1 MPGNVMFTDEV
12 SELVLV
18 YFRLLFYALILKYHL
33 FCLHLLTLLVI
44 KKTPSKQSVRHKLIP
59 H

>member
-1 MPGNVMFTDEV
+1 MFTDEV